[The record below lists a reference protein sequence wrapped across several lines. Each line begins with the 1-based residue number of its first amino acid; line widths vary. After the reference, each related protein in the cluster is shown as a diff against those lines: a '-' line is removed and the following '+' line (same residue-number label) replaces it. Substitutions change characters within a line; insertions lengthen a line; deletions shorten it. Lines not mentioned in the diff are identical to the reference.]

1 MVTTLITIYIAAL
14 VGLGLFG
21 FLGYI
26 TLFFYWKHRNEIPV
40 RPDMPASIINW
51 PKVTVQLP
59 IFNEKYVVKR
69 LINSVVRL
77 DYPQDK
83 LEIQVVDDSTDDTAR
98 IAADLVS
105 DYRSVGYDIHHIHRT
120 NREGYKAGAL
130 GHATTRASGEYVAIF
145 DADFQPPPNFLTETV
160 PFLASNTNLGMV
172 QTRWGHLNDRLS
184 PLTAAQAMAMDKH
197 FVIEQTVRHRADFY
211 PKFNG
216 TAGIWRKQCI
226 DEVGGWQAETVC
238 EDLCLST
245 RAILKGWDFTFLPDV
260 VTPGELPTSFS
271 AYKNQQ
277 ARWAK
282 GSFQCLL
289 KYGWDILSD
298 SEHSLVG
305 RLYALIT
312 MSAYLAHP
320 FLLTI
325 ILLQI
330 PLILLGYPLSPKLFA
345 FSLLGLGQPILFVI
359 SQQLVYPDWRKRLL
373 HFPTMMM
380 VSFGLGPTITRSL
393 LEILY
398 KQSHQFIRTPK
409 GESLKREK
417 HSLSR
422 AFTGYRLPFDLIN
435 LVDFGLCLYCIS
447 GLVLAVSNSIS
458 GPLFLLTFGAVGF
471 GFATYLNLTD

>member
-1 MVTTLITIYIAAL
+1 MTTVLISIYVAAL
-14 VGLGLFG
+14 AGLGLFG

-26 TLFFYWKHRNEIPV
+26 TLYFYWKHRFDAPV
-40 RPDMPASIINW
+40 RPALPATDRW
-51 PKVTVQLP
+51 PSVTVQLP
-59 IFNEKYVVKR
+59 IFNERYVVKR
-69 LINSVVRL
+69 LIQAVTGL
-77 DYPQDK
+77 DYPKEK
-83 LEIQVVDDSTDDTAR
+83 LEIQVVDDSTDETSAVASDL
-98 IAADLVS
+98 IAEYQAA
-105 DYRSVGYDIHHIHRT
+105 GYNIHHLQRSH
-120 NREGYKAGAL
+120 REGYKAGAL
-130 GHATTRASGEYVAIF
+130 DNATHLASGEFVAIF
-145 DADFQPPPNFLTETV
+145 DADFQPSSDFLRQTV
-160 PFLASNTNLGMV
+160 PFFTVDDNLGMV
-172 QTRWGHLNDRLS
+172 QTRWGHLNDRIS

-216 TAGIWRKQCI
+216 TAGIWRKRCI
-226 DEVGGWQAETVC
+226 EDVGGWQAETVC

-289 KYGWDILSD
+289 KYGWQILTD
-298 SEHSLVG
+298 RDHSLVG

-330 PLILLGYPLSPKLFA
+330 PLLLLGYPLSPKLFA
-345 FSLLGLGQPILFVI
+345 FSLLGLGQPVLFVI

-393 LEILY
+393 IEILY
-398 KQSHQFIRTPK
+398 KKSHQFIRTPK
-409 GESLKREK
+409 GETLKRDK
-417 HSLSR
+417 NHLSR
-422 AFTGYRLPFDLIN
+422 GLTSYRLPFDWIN
-435 LVDFGLCLYCIS
+435 LVDFGLALYCLT
-447 GLVLAVSNSIS
+447 GLILAITLGIG
-458 GPLFLLTFGAVGF
+458 GPLFLLTFGMIGF